1 MKQKIFRAA
10 LLALALSAFSPAFSP
25 SPALAA
31 ETALKPEINPPGDI
45 PDSQV
50 FVRFT
55 SPSGYSIKVPEGWA
69 RRDTGAETVFSDKYN
84 RIALTVTDLAQPLD
98 LALAKARLAP
108 EIEQTGRAVKI
119 TKVVAAK
126 LKGGDAVRVIY
137 ESNSEPNSVTN
148 KQVRQENERYYFAK
162 NGKLAS
168 LDLSAPKGADN
179 VDQWQLISSSFR
191 WK

>member
-1 MKQKIFRAA
+1 MKNTHLLAAILAASFSLTGSLAVAA
-10 LLALALSAFSPAFSP
+10 LAQ
-25 SPALAA
+25 AA
-31 ETALKPEINPPGDI
+31 EKAIAPEINPPGDI

-50 FVRFT
+50 FVKFASPQGFT
-55 SPSGYSIKVPEGWA
+55 IKVPEGWA
-69 RRDTGAETVFSDKYN
+69 RSDDAGKTVFNDKYN
-84 RIALTVTDLAQPLD
+84 KVILASDALSQPLD
-98 LALAKARLAP
+98 LAYAKSALAP
-108 EIEQTGRAVKI
+108 DIEKTGRAVKI
-119 TKVVAAK
+119 VKIVKAK
-126 LKGGDAVRVIY
+126 LKSGEAVRVIY

-162 NGKLAS
+162 DGKLVS